1 MKEGKIANSLTKLL
15 QEKNPEIFINN
26 KAKAIEVD
34 KIGIAQHIYLKLTKS
49 KKLIYKKKTE
59 QAFKKILE
67 NINKAFKK

>member
-1 MKEGKIANSLTKLL
+1 LKEGKITNSLTKLL

-26 KAKAIEVD
+26 KAVEVD
-34 KIGIAQHIYLKLTKS
+34 KIGIAQQIYSKLTKS
-49 KKLIYKKKTE
+49 KKLIYKKETE